1 MNIASALRLCGS
13 QFGGRTALAW
23 GTEAHSTYAEFAE
36 RVAFMAGGFIE
47 CLGLHTGDRVGIAMS
62 NCPQFLEVLYSVW
75 HAGCV
80 AVPINA
86 KLHPREL
93 AYILQDSGARVCF
106 TTLDLEDT
114 VTPLQDSIPSLEC
127 VITVPSQ
134 SYEALNHSSLH
145 PMADLPPDDLAWLFY
160 TSGTTGRPKGAMLTH
175 RNLLSMT
182 LNYFSD
188 VDTIEAGDA
197 MIHAA
202 PLSHGSGLY
211 ALPNIAKGAVHI
223 IPESRGFRPE
233 EIFQLIEEYEAVTF
247 FAAPTMVKRL
257 VGYAATHAVD
267 LTNLK
272 TIVYGGGPMY
282 VEDLKHSINV
292 LGNCL
297 VQIYGQG
304 ESPMTIT
311 SMSKVQHVDPSDAWL
326 EEHLASAGTP
336 QTGVEVRVAD
346 ENDVTLPTGEIGE
359 VLVRGDVVMAGYYNN
374 AEATATA
381 LKNGWLHTGDVG
393 VMDENGF
400 LTLKDRSNDLIIS
413 GGSNIYPREVE
424 DALLQHEGVKEI
436 AVIGKPHDDWGESVV
451 AFVVPLAGMDVTV
464 RSLDEICLQNIAR
477 FKRPREYHFIDALP
491 KNNYG
496 KIVKTQLSDLLS

>member
-1 MNIASALRLCGS
+1 
-13 QFGGRTALAW
+13 
-23 GTEAHSTYAEFAE
+23 
-36 RVAFMAGGFIE
+36 
-47 CLGLHTGDRVGIAMS
+47 
-62 NCPQFLEVLYSVW
+62 
-75 HAGCV
+75 
-80 AVPINA
+80 
-86 KLHPREL
+86 
-93 AYILQDSGARVCF
+93 
-106 TTLDLEDT
+106 
-114 VTPLQDSIPSLEC
+114 
-127 VITVPSQ
+127 
-134 SYEALNHSSLH
+134 
-145 PMADLPPDDLAWLFY
+145 MADLPPDDLAWLFY

-464 RSLDEICLQNIAR
+464 RSLDEVCLQNIAR